1 MYVYKWSQ
9 DLMFKN
15 KVSKKE
21 RKEKI
26 QNILITSLKRKTTT
40 LPLTQWSKT
49 NSPPKNDY
57 SHIQNYSLFLSRVTK
72 GKVLNRHLIGRS
84 SISIIIK
91 SVIIITII
99 LSIRIRNYWM
109 RWWRSR
115 LRCKTAY
122 SRPPSCNTTNTNV
135 HLIQLRRECIQASIH
150 ALQLRHNVS

>member
-1 MYVYKWSQ
+1 
-9 DLMFKN
+9 MFKK

-26 QNILITSLKRKTTT
+26 QNILITSLKRKTT

-49 NSPPKNDY
+49 NSPSKSDY
-57 SHIQNYSLFLSRVTK
+57 SHIQSYSLFLSRVTK
-72 GKVLNRHLIGRS
+72 GRVLNRHLIGGS
-84 SISIIIK
+84 SISIIIR
-91 SVIIITII
+91 SIIIITII
-99 LSIRIRNYWM
+99 LSIRIRNHWM

-115 LRCKTAY
+115 LKCKIAY
-122 SRPPSCNTTNTNV
+122 SRLPSCNTTDTNV